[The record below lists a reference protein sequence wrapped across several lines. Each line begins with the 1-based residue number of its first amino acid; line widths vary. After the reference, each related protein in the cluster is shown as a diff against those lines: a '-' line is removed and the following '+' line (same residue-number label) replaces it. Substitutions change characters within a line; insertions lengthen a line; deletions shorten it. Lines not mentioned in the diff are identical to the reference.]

1 MSWSRP
7 ITTACQWCSATWN
20 GGLTLTPRSM
30 MSTRSDPSGYQSRG
44 QAAHTIPRL
53 PQRPYTSLTP
63 AAPVLRAETESVIPA
78 MCTRIRGLKEWSD
91 IPRSL
96 TRSLINFEYNPN
108 VAPTEQ
114 VPAFLAERSKPLATR
129 MARFGINLASSGGK
143 RRPPLLNARTDSLRR
158 GSFKTMLA
166 NKRCVIPAEGFYEWR
181 EEHGKKQPYFFARKD
196 GKPVMFAGIWDY
208 SDVKGEAV
216 PSFAILTDEP
226 NELVAPYHDRMP
238 VVLGDVERWL
248 NLDTT
253 LDDVDPLGPERFAVR
268 AVNPAVNKV
277 SEKNI
282 DAIERAA

>member
-1 MSWSRP
+1 MS
-7 ITTACQWCSATWN
+7 
-20 GGLTLTPRSM
+20 
-30 MSTRSDPSGYQSRG
+30 SG
-44 QAAHTIPRL
+44 AAAL
-53 PQRPYTSLTP
+53 VP
-63 AAPVLRAETESVIPA
+63 AGDTESNISG
-78 MCTRIRGLKEWSD
+78 MCNRIRGLKEWSE

-96 TRSLINFEYNPN
+96 ARTLINFEYNPN

-114 VPAFLAERSKPLATR
+114 VPAFLDERGKPLSNR
-129 MARFGINLASSGGK
+129 MELIGINLAASAGK

-166 NKRCVIPAEGFYEWR
+166 NRRCVIPAEGFYEWR

-238 VVLGDVERWL
+238 LVLGDVERWL
-248 NLDTT
+248 DLDTT
-253 LDDVDPLGPERFAVR
+253 LDELAPLGPERFAVR

-277 SEKNI
+277 SEKSI
-282 DAIERAA
+282 EAIERAA